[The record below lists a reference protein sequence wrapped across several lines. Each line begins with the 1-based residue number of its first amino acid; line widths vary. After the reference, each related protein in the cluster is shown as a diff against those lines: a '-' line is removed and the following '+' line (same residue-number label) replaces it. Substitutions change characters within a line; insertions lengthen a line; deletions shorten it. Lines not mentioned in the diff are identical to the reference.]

1 MEIKVS
7 TESGR
12 VPVTVLHVDG
22 NIDSS
27 TYEQFQSTAKK
38 LIDGGTRYILVDLTH
53 APFVSSAGLRALHTL
68 FNELRTRNPE
78 ANLSDDQIKKG
89 ISAGTYKSP
98 HLKLL
103 NLSPETRSAFETSGF
118 DLYIDTFTD
127 GNAALASFS
136 RSAHGRADLSSHLHS
151 KEAFMNLGA
160 IVEVAIGLI
169 FV

>member
-12 VPVTVLHVDG
+12 VPVTVIHVDG

-27 TYEQFQSTAKK
+27 TYEQFQSSARK
-38 LIDGGTRYILVDLTH
+38 LIDEGARYILVDLSH

-68 FNELRTRNPE
+68 FNELRSRNPD
-78 ANLSDDQIKKG
+78 ANLNDEQIKRG

-103 NLSPETRSAFETSGF
+103 NLSPETKTAFETSGF
-118 DLYIDTFTD
+118 DMFIDTFTD
-127 GNAALASFS
+127 RKAAIASF
-136 RSAHGRADLSSHLHS
+136 
-151 KEAFMNLGA
+151 
-160 IVEVAIGLI
+160 
-169 FV
+169 

>member
-38 LIDGGTRYILVDLTH
+38 LIDAGTRYILVDLTH

-78 ANLSDDQIKKG
+78 ANLSDDQMKKG

-118 DLYIDTFTD
+118 DMYIDTFTD
-127 GNAALASFS
+127 RNAAIASF
-136 RSAHGRADLSSHLHS
+136 
-151 KEAFMNLGA
+151 
-160 IVEVAIGLI
+160 
-169 FV
+169 

>member
-27 TYEQFQSTAKK
+27 TYDQFQSTAKK

-118 DLYIDTFTD
+118 DMYIDTFTD
-127 GNAALASFS
+127 RNAALASF
-136 RSAHGRADLSSHLHS
+136 
-151 KEAFMNLGA
+151 
-160 IVEVAIGLI
+160 
-169 FV
+169 